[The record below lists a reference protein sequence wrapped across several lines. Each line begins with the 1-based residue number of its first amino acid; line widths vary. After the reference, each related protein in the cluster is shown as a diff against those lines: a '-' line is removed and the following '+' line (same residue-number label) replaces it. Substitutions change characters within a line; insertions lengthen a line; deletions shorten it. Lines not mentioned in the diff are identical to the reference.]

1 MRGANN
7 QFLIRMGISPETET
21 KIRELKVYAGQQYV
35 LVYDKNNCVGVVFE
49 HYEKRGSP
57 ANGQAEICF
66 FDRYLNEYG
75 KWHRIFIY
83 GERLKYEKLEA
94 ILGKQHELIYWGAI
108 KA

>member
-49 HYEKRGSP
+49 HYEKRGSL

-66 FDRYLNEYG
+66 LTDTITNMGNGIEYLFTAKDSNT
-75 KWHRIFIY
+75 KNWKPF
-83 GERLKYEKLEA
+83 
-94 ILGKQHELIYWGAI
+94 
-108 KA
+108 